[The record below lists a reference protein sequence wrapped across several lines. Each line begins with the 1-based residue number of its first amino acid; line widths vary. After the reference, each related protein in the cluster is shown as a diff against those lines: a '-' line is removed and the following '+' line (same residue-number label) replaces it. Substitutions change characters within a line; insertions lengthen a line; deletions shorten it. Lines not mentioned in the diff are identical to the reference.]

1 MELFLR
7 IAPELY
13 LKKMLVGGFPK
24 VYEVVRNFRNEG
36 IDATHNPE
44 FTNVEF
50 YAAYTDAPKQR
61 KFVEALI
68 RHVVKKVLRGD
79 TVLYDENEIN
89 VGADFAVIPY
99 LELFTRFANVQTPEK
114 LSLEEWREVAERL
127 KVEYAPEDGIDKVMD
142 QIYKKTARL
151 QLIQPTFIVDYPATY
166 LPLAKR
172 FPDRYQLV
180 DAFQLVMGG
189 VELVKAFSELN
200 DPIDQAE
207 RFAEQDKIIAAG
219 DAEGQPSDEDFVEA
233 LEYGMP
239 PAGGVG
245 IGLDRLSMI
254 LTDTKNIKEVI
265 YFPTMRPKE
274 TK

>member
-1 MELFLR
+1 
-7 IAPELY
+7 
-13 LKKMLVGGFPK
+13 
-24 VYEVVRNFRNEG
+24 
-36 IDATHNPE
+36 
-44 FTNVEF
+44 
-50 YAAYTDAPKQR
+50 
-61 KFVEALI
+61 
-68 RHVVKKVLRGD
+68 VLRGD